1 MVPALKVLRTLGA
14 PWRTDRPPR
23 AVEDNMFFL
32 HRIEIQ
38 DNAVTS
44 AA

>member
-14 PWRTDRPPR
+14 PWRTAGPPER
-23 AVEDNMFFL
+23 SKITCSFSTGSK
-32 HRIEIQ
+32 HRIS
-38 DNAVTS
+38 AVTS